1 MIDLL
6 QGTPSSCIHATMV
19 TTGDATE
26 PQLLSQPQLQVQSE
40 TNVAAGGRAG
50 MCASSRKATPEIL
63 PTLTE
68 SPSAAQP

>member
-40 TNVAAGGRAG
+40 TNVAAGGCAG
-50 MCASSRKATPEIL
+50 MCARATPEIL

-68 SPSAAQP
+68 SPSVAQP